1 MNAMT
6 ARPEKHTAPASWHLH
21 LVGTLALV
29 WGVLCVARY
38 LAFQT
43 GDLSPQTVDAWQLTP
58 FYDLPSIIMATWA
71 ISTWGAVAGACLLLV
86 RSKLAVPAFTMA
98 LIGLIGTS
106 AYQFLGVEN
115 PISIYDT
122 PFNFAVWLVALAAL
136 LYASRVDAQE
146 LLR

>member
-6 ARPEKHTAPASWHLH
+6 VQPEEHISPASWHLN
-21 LVGTLALV
+21 LVGTMALA

-43 GDLSPQTVDAWQLTP
+43 GELTPATVDGWQLTP

-71 ISTWGAVAGACLLLV
+71 IATWGAVAGACLLLV
-86 RSKLAVPAFTMA
+86 RSRLAVPAFMMA
-98 LIGLIGTS
+98 LIGLIATS

-122 PFNFAVWLVALAAL
+122 PFNLAVWLVALASL
-136 LYASRVDAQE
+136 LYASRVSTQGVM
-146 LLR
+146 R